1 MESQSLVRIET
12 VAVTETPGES
22 YRIPAE
28 YEPDISHIITEDD
41 TPVDNIFSERQ
52 QRFLTQTLNT
62 TWKPGRPFVALSNV
76 GVFYGLHKPPIVPDM
91 LLSLDVEPNKGVP
104 NLNLAEKQNR
114 SYFVWE
120 YGKPPDL
127 VIEIVSNLQGG
138 ELDRKL
144 GLYAGIGIDYY
155 VVFDPFQEYG
165 PENIRAFALARS
177 DYEQL
182 PAAHFDRIGLRLER
196 WRGVFEGF
204 DDEWIRWFTNDGVML
219 PNAEELYAD
228 LGAAHRE
235 LGGAQSERDYAK
247 TVAQQEHER
256 ANTEHERVNAER
268 ERANAERE
276 RANAERERANAEH
289 ERANAL
295 AERLRTLGI
304 DPEAL

>member
-1 MESQSLVRIET
+1 METLT
-12 VAVTETPGES
+12 TAVAVTPAETSS

-52 QRFLTQTLNT
+52 QRFLTQTLNS

-144 GLYAGIGIDYY
+144 ALYADIGIDYY

-165 PENIRAFALARS
+165 PENVRAFTLARGE
-177 DYEQL
+177 YERL
-182 PAAHFDRIGLRLER
+182 SAAHFDRIGLRLER
-196 WRGVFEGF
+196 WRGTFEGLN
-204 DDEWIRWFTNDGVML
+204 DEWIRWFTTDGAML
-219 PNAEELYAD
+219 PSAEELYAD
-228 LGAAHRE
+228 LDDTRMQ
-235 LGGAQSERDYAK
+235 LNDAQVQLNDAQAQRSQAEAI
-247 TVAQQEHER
+247 AQQ
-256 ANTEHERVNAER
+256 ER
-268 ERANAERE
+268 ERANV
-276 RANAERERANAEH
+276 
-289 ERANAL
+289 L
-295 AERLRTLGI
+295 AARLRLIGI
-304 DPEAL
+304 DPDTM

>member
-1 MESQSLVRIET
+1 METLT
-12 VAVTETPGES
+12 TAVAVAPAETSS
-22 YRIPAE
+22 YRIPSE
-28 YEPDISHIITEDD
+28 FEPDISHIITEDD

-62 TWKPGRPFVALSNV
+62 AWKPGRAFVALSNV

-144 GLYAGIGIDYY
+144 ALYADIGIDYY

-165 PENIRAFALARS
+165 PENVRAFALARS

-204 DDEWIRWFTNDGVML
+204 DDEWIRWFTPDGTML
-219 PNAEELYAD
+219 PNAEEIYSD
-228 LGAAHRE
+228 LNKANLQLSTAHVQLSTAN
-235 LGGAQSERDYAK
+235 LGRNQAEILAEQER
-247 TVAQQEHER
+247 ER
-256 ANTEHERVNAER
+256 ADTERERADTER
-268 ERANAERE
+268 ERANAL
-276 RANAERERANAEH
+276 AN
-289 ERANAL
+289 
-295 AERLRTLGI
+295 RLRALGI
-304 DPEAL
+304 DPETV